1 MYLSLY
7 KKLFLKFRE
16 LNRELNPKEDIYY
29 YTPGISSGFTFIEVM
44 VAVVIISITAIG
56 IMHGTVHS
64 RGMLRSLEL
73 RERATEELTNYM
85 EYWQGRV
92 ADDRLSMVEKAGD
105 NLGKQIYLVGNSNSN
120 LKVPAKLYYNLVKQN
135 SKYNSPVYNAYK
147 IKVWIT
153 WQDYFLQEND
163 PYYGDVVHER
173 ILETVMIAYN

>member
-1 MYLSLY
+1 MFLSLY
-7 KKLFLKFRE
+7 KKLFLKLRKLHRE
-16 LNRELNPKEDIYY
+16 SNPKEDIYY

-135 SKYNSPVYNAYK
+135 SKHNSPVYNAYK
-147 IKVWIT
+147 IT

-163 PYYGDVVHER
+163 PYFGDVVHER

>member
-1 MYLSLY
+1 MKTEIFSI
-7 KKLFLKFRE
+7 KKPVCTKKQIESIKSFL
-16 LNRELNPKEDIYY
+16 
-29 YTPGISSGFTFIEVM
+29 TAGFTFIEVM
-44 VAVVIISITAIG
+44 VAVVIISITALG
-56 IMHGTVHS
+56 IMYATVHA

-73 RERATEELTNYM
+73 RERATEELTNYI

-153 WQDYFLQEND
+153 WQDYFLQEDD
-163 PYYGDVVHER
+163 PYFGDVVHER
-173 ILETVMIAYN
+173 ILETVMIAL

>member
-1 MYLSLY
+1 
-7 KKLFLKFRE
+7 
-16 LNRELNPKEDIYY
+16 
-29 YTPGISSGFTFIEVM
+29 
-44 VAVVIISITAIG
+44 
-56 IMHGTVHS
+56 
-64 RGMLRSLEL
+64 
-73 RERATEELTNYM
+73 
-85 EYWQGRV
+85 
-92 ADDRLSMVEKAGD
+92 MVEKAGD